1 MRRKAEAQKLLRE
14 SGFKIE
20 DFPPYLMANPTLIG
34 YAKRLPHERRAE
46 YLDSLRQFFRIY
58 EQLDTR
64 GRAQML
70 RQFRTQLREQH
81 ARERW
86 DHW

>member
-1 MRRKAEAQKLLRE
+1 MRRKAEAHEILRE

-20 DFPPYLMANPTLIG
+20 DFPPYLKANPTLIG
-34 YAKRLPHERRAE
+34 YARRLPHEKRAE
-46 YLDSLRQFFRIY
+46 YLDSLRQLFRIY

-70 RQFRTQLREQH
+70 RQFRTQWRRRF
-81 ARERW
+81 ARARW
-86 DHW
+86 DH